1 MNTSISSTDFGVEQV
16 CLVVEISRPELIQV
30 IELGIVE
37 PPGDAPENWVFDSH
51 MLSVL
56 RRATRLHRQLE
67 VSWPGIALAMQLLE
81 EVEQLQTENQRL
93 RQRLQR
99 FIR

>member
-1 MNTSISSTDFGVEQV
+1 MNSTTLGVEQV
-16 CLVVEISRPELIQV
+16 CMVVEISRHELIQV

-37 PPGDAPENWVFDSH
+37 PPGNTPEEWVFDLG

-56 RRATRLHRQLE
+56 RRAQRLHRQLE

-81 EVEQLQTENQRL
+81 KVEQLQAENERL

-99 FIR
+99 FVR

>member
-1 MNTSISSTDFGVEQV
+1 MSSTILGVEQV
-16 CLVVEISRPELIQV
+16 CMVVEISRPELIQV

-37 PPGDAPENWVFDSH
+37 PPGNSPEEWVFDIN

-56 RRATRLHRQLE
+56 RRAQRLHRQLE
-67 VSWPGIALAMQLLE
+67 VSWAGIALAMQLLD

-99 FIR
+99 FIC

>member
-1 MNTSISSTDFGVEQV
+1 MNSTILGVEQV
-16 CLVVEISRPELIQV
+16 CMVVEISRPELIQV

-37 PPGDAPENWVFDSH
+37 PPGNSPEEWVFDIN

-56 RRATRLHRQLE
+56 RRAQRLHRQLE
-67 VSWPGIALAMQLLE
+67 VSWSGIALAMQLLD